1 MKAVNH
7 VNPLGTKG
15 QVAHA
20 FSKLVR
26 ELWGMGQSFL
36 TPTEFR
42 VRLLLPPHLSI
53 CTNSLNVTEIDHAS
67 GEPVRRERAAR

>member
-1 MKAVNH
+1 MIRVVMLILGRDGSWMKAVNH

-42 VRLLLPPHLSI
+42 VRSLSPPSFL
-53 CTNSLNVTEIDHAS
+53 
-67 GEPVRRERAAR
+67 